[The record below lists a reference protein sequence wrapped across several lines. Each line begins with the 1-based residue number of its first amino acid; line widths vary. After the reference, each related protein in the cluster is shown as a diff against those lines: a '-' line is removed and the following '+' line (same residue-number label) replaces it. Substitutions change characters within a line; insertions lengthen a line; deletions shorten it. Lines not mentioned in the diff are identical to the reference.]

1 MTGLLETR
9 KMYLRIDPRQI
20 HFLKFVLEGY
30 DGLAVLS
37 TVDAGAGVVL
47 LRFPEHSAAV
57 LIDLLADLAA
67 VIAPQSKSSEFLI

>member
-1 MTGLLETR
+1 MTLLLETR

-37 TVDAGAGVVL
+37 TVDARSGIVL
-47 LRFPEHSAAV
+47 LRFPDDSATD
-57 LIDLLADLAA
+57 LMNLLADLAPE
-67 VIAPQSKSSEFLI
+67 IGPKKISREFLI